1 MKVISLPLQLINVL
15 NVLVVKN
22 DKFQVSFDGHQE
34 IRIKVDVERFKEK
47 TEGICGFLDN
57 R

>member
-1 MKVISLPLQLINVL
+1 MTLLK
-15 NVLVVKN
+15 
-22 DKFQVSFDGHQE
+22 VSFDGHQQ
-34 IRIKVDVERFKEK
+34 IRINLDDMELFREK